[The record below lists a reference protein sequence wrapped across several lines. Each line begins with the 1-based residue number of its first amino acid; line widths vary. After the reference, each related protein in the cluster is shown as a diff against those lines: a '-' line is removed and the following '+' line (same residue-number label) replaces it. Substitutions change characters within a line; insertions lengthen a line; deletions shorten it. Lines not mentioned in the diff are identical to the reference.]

1 MATSWEK
8 RAAGAAR
15 RALMVQMERMVSST
29 FTLPDLGARGRTM
42 ACNTTVIDVVVLT
55 ECLNKAKCL
64 SEAVETPLSLLH
76 CHTLCLIGLH
86 QVWNWNYLDSSR
98 MSNCNKDCVNHEE
111 WRMLATANAKA
122 WTLVS
127 QSVSQWHGLKPETPP
142 RLKRSFENLSHS
154 QTSELAIIYPDDTF
168 SV

>member
-15 RALMVQMERMVSST
+15 RALMVQMERIVSST
-29 FTLPDLGARGRTM
+29 FILPDLGARGRTM

-76 CHTLCLIGLH
+76 CHTL
-86 QVWNWNYLDSSR
+86 
-98 MSNCNKDCVNHEE
+98 
-111 WRMLATANAKA
+111 
-122 WTLVS
+122 
-127 QSVSQWHGLKPETPP
+127 
-142 RLKRSFENLSHS
+142 
-154 QTSELAIIYPDDTF
+154 
-168 SV
+168 